1 MKKYATI
8 FLFAL
13 ILQLLLPFTDPIAE
27 AADSKTLNIDF
38 QAKALT
44 PSSIGDYYSASDM
57 WEAEID
63 LSPHTGNALNATV
76 QLSNGTVESSKLI
89 GNTLK
94 LSIKG
99 KETTVYGRAETN
111 PGHQIY
117 RLPDGKRWEHKGER
131 TPIIQFIPDDASS
144 GVTQRPGRIPN
155 AGYVREPGNALAN
168 PDITYYSGWN
178 TPGNDL
184 RYNSGTPPMDLA
196 DKNPKPS
203 MDGAAV
209 TRAYNATPPSNFFL
223 QKPTDTNP
231 EPGRQITEITNIR
244 LAEASTMIPGI
255 EPYAWDYL
263 NGTNQIAV
271 RRVLDKACEEVSATC
286 IFERQNTGSGQLNNY
301 VMRVQTDWEA
311 KTYLYSGGTVMISY
325 QVPAKPDLAYQYIK
339 HDNACIQVGDTVN
352 IKYGY
357 KNIGVS
363 TTTPFKVQLKVDGVV
378 IHTENADGGAN
389 KDVLL
394 GSSVPYKFTSTASKS
409 FTLVV
414 DSENKVDDE
423 NRTNNVDS
431 VSFKAEAS
439 CSGGG
444 GGPEVITGEL
454 VLEKTTMKFGESNLI
469 NNKNVTVTGGN
480 GCSLAELS
488 YTLTQGSLTQTYKNG
503 YLYSVNFS
511 GPPYPKSIGA
521 GTVSVTMQIKSTC
534 GTIKIVT
541 PKTFEITKDPDN
553 SPPVFEGSFFQGY
566 NTAGYPPIQEVIVS
580 NRVDLGVV
588 NDPTTNPKTPYDP
601 DGDPVIYYW
610 NWEGSSS
617 AWIRGLKGKHD
628 LWDYGDHFGP
638 FVADVEGTHTIEVT
652 AIDKRGAVTGPKRVT
667 LKVVPENPPP
677 IPVITLPPKVVEGRP
692 FTPDISGAD
701 SYSPRKD
708 RTIVQYDWTGKQAIY
723 PAAGG
728 YPITLSVVDS
738 GGIRSTSPAEATLN
752 VQPDLPPVAR
762 LNNPGYGI
770 RGAAINFKDTS
781 YSPDD
786 DPISVHTLVMSYDSN
801 NDGSFSGES
810 SWSVTT
816 DAAGNFSYT
825 PTKIGKYNIRIFI
838 KEGVGYQKSDQKD
851 FQFEVV
857 NEAPEASFYIQGS
870 DFFPPEIVT
879 KSYSTS
885 DLINN
890 WKTSTVYEGVK
901 ANKEYVYNSG
911 EDALETP
918 TAPVDLHT
926 PSVGA
931 PNFTKYSFSCASQYC
946 GGPDVLSPNLI
957 GTKAWD
963 SVYFTNPNWAGSG
976 YYQAA
981 RWTTNY
987 NIQIGGYDVE
997 QDRVWYVTKYDVT
1010 ENGLWVWKVTS
1021 LVYRISDL
1029 AMAGASGT
1037 SNMPAPVW
1045 QRAETIGY
1053 FDQATPPP
1061 SNVFYIPPEKK
1072 PVVQKYS
1079 VVKEGTKT
1087 AKKIYGPSGELIVS
1101 LPDAQ
1106 GIKFFG
1112 DTMIYFTHT
1121 RTEDYTFIHYDIF
1134 INFYDLKSKT
1144 SIGLPQKTG
1153 HYYFDKEYVSSAQKD
1168 IYPMPDNRIMVT
1180 RDGKVVL
1187 IDRFINSWNNST
1199 NPIYYLFDI
1208 RGNQLIK
1215 QELSDPTFP
1224 VGVAP
1229 IMLEDG
1235 KLYFFYPYGTNFE
1248 VRKTDFTPPAV
1259 GAESFN
1265 YGQFYN
1271 EAETLDNGEI
1281 SQKVKFN
1288 YNNFAS
1294 EPSVGISAR
1303 MADHRNM
1310 YRLELAADKVRIV
1323 KIVNGVKTTLG
1334 EVGYAISYRNYY
1346 DMKIKLNGN
1355 RIRGYI
1361 NGVPLLDVQDSTF
1374 TSGSFGP
1381 FSETSYVLIKG
1392 LSTTKYIGNNNQL
1405 QNVGIVGTQLD
1416 YVKSYSDLENDPAI
1430 ENMTRWTYTH
1440 TEPNKFLDAGDG
1452 YSGISSLNGHTV
1464 TSPYAV
1470 LDKVG
1475 TYKIDYQIPD
1485 DPAPAG
1491 YKYPDNTFAAYRK
1504 YSDLSSTYV
1513 TIHRR
1518 PVSFFTLTINAD
1530 KSVAWQDASYDPDR
1544 WLSPSNY
1551 STEATGIDYRTNRG
1565 VIEYK
1570 RTYTTPSGA
1579 TINGQLSR
1587 PTEWG
1592 WYTVRQ
1598 AVKDEHGA
1606 WSDWH
1611 EVFIWL
1617 EPAPNNPPAVALTF
1631 PTGTY
1636 ASPTPVSLKP
1646 TITWNQWDPD
1656 PNTTFSVFNLTVKDE
1671 WGNCIECLSNRA
1683 MYTQNTSWAWTMDVP
1698 LVMGRKYQAQVQV
1711 VDDGN
1716 LASPWSGIG
1725 WMSTNSPPSAYMSD
1739 PWGTE
1744 SSPTLK
1750 NTVRPDLI
1758 FAQTDSDPGTTYMY
1772 MQLQITNADQ
1782 TVTIKDSGKVCQRWS
1797 GGVCVGTT
1805 SVSNRYNFNEDLP
1818 AGQKLRVR
1826 VKVWDVRL
1834 VPLQPCHTGNAGI

>member
-1 MKKYATI
+1 MVKV
-8 FLFAL
+8 FRHLSEAL
-13 ILQLLLPFTDPIAE
+13 KGNGVDFEAFPDPSKQHAE
-27 AADSKTLNIDF
+27 LRNYFMEVDTE
-38 QAKALT
+38 
-44 PSSIGDYYSASDM
+44 
-57 WEAEID
+57 WE
-63 LSPHTGNALNATV
+63 G
-76 QLSNGTVESSKLI
+76 
-89 GNTLK
+89 
-94 LSIKG
+94 
-99 KETTVYGRAETN
+99 ETYLY
-111 PGHQIY
+111 Q
-117 RLPDGKRWEHKGER
+117 
-131 TPIIQFIPDDASS
+131 
-144 GVTQRPGRIPN
+144 
-155 AGYVREPGNALAN
+155 GYF
-168 PDITYYSGWN
+168 DITYQIP
-178 TPGNDL
+178 TKPDIVV
-184 RYNSGTPPMDLA
+184 
-196 DKNPKPS
+196 DKLT
-203 MDGAAV
+203 A
-209 TRAYNATPPSNFFL
+209 
-223 QKPTDTNP
+223 
-231 EPGRQITEITNIR
+231 
-244 LAEASTMIPGI
+244 
-255 EPYAWDYL
+255 
-263 NGTNQIAV
+263 
-271 RRVLDKACEEVSATC
+271 DKACFIA
-286 IFERQNTGSGQLNNY
+286 
-301 VMRVQTDWEA
+301 
-311 KTYLYSGGTVMISY
+311 
-325 QVPAKPDLAYQYIK
+325 
-339 HDNACIQVGDTVN
+339 GDTVN
-352 IKYGY
+352 FEYSFRV
-357 KNIGVS
+357 IGQDIS
-363 TTTPFKVQLKVDGVV
+363 TPFKVLIKVDS
-378 IHTENADGGAN
+378 T
-389 KDVLL
+389 VLRTDDFNGTYTTGL
-394 GSSVPYKFTSTASKS
+394 KWGRTFSYTFSSSVAKS
-409 FTLVV
+409 ITITF
-414 DSENKVDDE
+414 DSENNISEDRED
-423 NRTNNVDS
+423 NNVIIQTYTPSATCDQDS
-431 VSFKAEAS
+431 P
-439 CSGGG
+439 
-444 GGPEVITGEL
+444 PEVITGEL

-511 GPPYPKSIGA
+511 GPPYPKSMGA

-541 PKTFEITKDPDN
+541 PQTFEITKDPDN

-566 NTAGYPPIQEVIVS
+566 NTAGYPPIQEVIVG

-588 NDPTTNPKTPYDP
+588 NDPTTTPKTPYDP

-723 PAAGG
+723 PTAGG

-770 RGAAINFKDTS
+770 RGSAINFKDTS

-786 DPISVHTLVMSYDSN
+786 DPISVHTLTMSYDSN

-810 SWSVTT
+810 SWAVTT

-1235 KLYFFYPYGTNFE
+1235 KLYFFYPNGTNFE

-1294 EPSVGISAR
+1294 GPSVGISAR

-1310 YRLELAADKVRIV
+1310 YRLELATDKVRIV

-1374 TSGSFGP
+1374 TSGYFGP

-1392 LSTTKYIGNNNQL
+1392 LSTTKYIGNTNQL

-1485 DPAPAG
+1485 DPAQAG

-1598 AVKDEHGA
+1598 AVKDEYGA